1 MGFSDFQQFRT
12 PLSHRICDMIE
23 IPDDLCT
30 NCGYI
35 EIISN
40 NCALVD
46 GCKGVLEYS
55 DDLIKLD
62 LGKKSV
68 CFNGSSLTIKS
79 LSMEQALVEGF
90 IVRVEFCN

>member
-1 MGFSDFQQFRT
+1 MGFSDYQQFRT

-23 IPDDLCT
+23 MPDDLCT

-35 EIISN
+35 EIVSN
-40 NCALVD
+40 TCALVD
-46 GCKGVLEYS
+46 GCKGVLEYTEE
-55 DDLIKLD
+55 LIKLD

-68 CFNGSSLTIKS
+68 SFSGNSLTIKS